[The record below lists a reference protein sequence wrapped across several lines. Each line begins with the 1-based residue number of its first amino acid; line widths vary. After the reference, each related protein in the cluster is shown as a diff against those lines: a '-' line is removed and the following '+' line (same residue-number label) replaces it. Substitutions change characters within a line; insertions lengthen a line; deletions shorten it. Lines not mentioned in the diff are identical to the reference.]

1 MESNIENLGALK
13 RRVAIS
19 IAPEKLQSEIDNRL
33 KKLAKTAKLAGF
45 RPGKAPLKIIA
56 QMYGAQAHQEALNDK
71 IHEEF
76 TNTAKHHNLK
86 IAGYPHFEN
95 NFGSGSDTNASPSYE
110 FTATFEVYPDIAI
123 SDLSQHSLEQLDVLI
138 SEDDIDK
145 TLEVIRKRQTRY
157 ESINDR
163 EVQEGDQVKI
173 DFHGLLDGKDFAGG
187 KAQNIQLIIG
197 EGRFLKDFESSMVG
211 MKPGGV
217 KSFDVKFPNDYHSKD
232 LADKTV
238 TFEVKLLELNKPI
251 LPSIDSDFA
260 KSLGIVSG
268 EMQEL
273 RNAIKR
279 DLESEAAKKI
289 RSRLKEQVMQVLLDA
304 TQIDAP
310 NVLIEQETERLMQ
323 DTQNNLQSRG
333 IKSTDMQLAP
343 ELFKQK
349 AEYRVKLGLIL
360 AELVKLHSLKARPEQ
375 IRSLIEEIAQSY
387 ENPEQVVKWHYSS
400 KEHLQ
405 EAEALVLEENVVK
418 WALDKVKLTSKS
430 ITFDELMGLSQHEAS
445 N

>member
-56 QMYGAQAHQEALNDK
+56 QMYGAQAHQEALSDK

-95 NFGSGSDTNASPSYE
+95 NPSSNNDASSSYE

-123 SDLSQHSLEQLDVLI
+123 GDLGQHSLEKNEVQI
-138 SEDDIDK
+138 SDNDIDK

-163 EVQEGDQVKI
+163 EAQEGDQVKI

-187 KAQNIQLIIG
+187 KAQNIQLILG
-197 EGRFLKDFESSMVG
+197 EGRFLKDFESSMIGV
-211 MKPGGV
+211 KPGDT
-217 KSFDVKFPNDYHSKD
+217 KAFDVKFPDNYHNKD

-251 LPSIDSDFA
+251 LPNVDSDFA

-268 EMQEL
+268 EMKEL
-273 RNAIKR
+273 RDAIKR
-279 DLESEAAKKI
+279 DLENEATKKI
-289 RSRLKEQVMQVLLDA
+289 RSKLKEQMMQILLDS
-304 TQIDAP
+304 TQIEAP

-323 DTQNNLQSRG
+323 DTQENLQNRG
-333 IKSTDMQLAP
+333 IKSADMQLAP

-360 AELVKLHSLKARPEQ
+360 AELVKIHSLKARPEQ
-375 IRSLIEEIAQSY
+375 VRSLIEELAQSY

-430 ITFDELMGLSQHEAS
+430 ITFDELMGLSQHETS

>member
-19 IAPEKLQSEIDNRL
+19 ITPEKLQSEIDNRL

-45 RPGKAPLKIIA
+45 RPGKVPLKIIA
-56 QMYGAQAHQEALNDK
+56 QMYGAQAHQEALSDK

-76 TNTAKHHNLK
+76 TNTTKHHNLR
-86 IAGYPHFEN
+86 IAGYPHFESN
-95 NFGSGSDTNASPSYE
+95 SASDNASTSYE
-110 FTATFEVYPDIAI
+110 FTATFEVYPEI
-123 SDLSQHSLEQLDVLI
+123 SIGDLSQHSVEQPEVQI
-138 SEDDIDK
+138 SDNDIDK

-163 EVQEGDQVKI
+163 NAQEGDQVKI
-173 DFHGLLDGKDFAGG
+173 DFHGLLDSKDFAGG

-197 EGRFLKDFESSMVG
+197 EGRFLKDFESALVG
-211 MKPGGV
+211 MKPSDV
-217 KSFDVKFPNDYHSKD
+217 KSFDVKFPDNYHGKD
-232 LADKTV
+232 LANKTV
-238 TFEVKLLELNKPI
+238 VFEVKLLELNKPV
-251 LPSIDSDFA
+251 LPEIDVDFA

-268 EMQEL
+268 EMKEL
-273 RNAIKR
+273 RDAIKR
-279 DLESEAAKKI
+279 DLENETTKRIKSK
-289 RSRLKEQVMQVLLDA
+289 LKEQIMQILLDA

-310 NVLIEQETERLMQ
+310 SVLIEQETERLMQ
-323 DTQNNLQSRG
+323 EAQNNLQSRG

-360 AELVKLHSLKARPEQ
+360 AELVKLHSLKAKPEQ
-375 IRSLIEEIAQSY
+375 VRNLIEEIAQSY

-418 WALDKVKLTSKS
+418 WAFDKVKITSKS
-430 ITFDELMGLSQHEAS
+430 ITFDELMELPQHETS